1 MDIFDV
7 FSLIGGLALFLYG
20 MHVMGDGLTKT
31 SGGKLEMV
39 LEKLTSNRLS
49 AVALG
54 AGVTAVI
61 QSSSATTVMVVGFVN
76 SGIMKLGQAIGIIM
90 GANIGTTATAWILS
104 LSGIESSN
112 FFVQLCKPSSF
123 SPLLAM
129 IGVVMMLFT
138 KSEKNKSVGSILI
151 GFAVLMTGMS
161 AMSSAVAGLEE
172 VEAFTNLLVAFS
184 NPIFGILAGALL
196 TAIIQ
201 SSSASVG
208 ILQAFCATGAITFSS
223 AVPIILG
230 QNIGTCVTAMISG
243 VGANKNAR
251 RAALVHL
258 YFNIIGT
265 SVFMLAFYGF
275 NYFIGFSF
283 FDDIITS
290 TQIAIVHTVFN
301 VVATFSMLPFA
312 KFLEKL
318 AYLTIKDDEKEE
330 EEQVS
335 HIQEDL
341 NRLDPRFLETPAIA
355 VEQCV
360 GVAAAMANVAK
371 ETLFLSMDVIHKYD
385 EKKIA
390 RVLEL
395 EKRVDRYEDELGT
408 YLIKLSQ
415 RQLSEKESHAI
426 SILLHSLSD
435 FERISDHGASIVGSV
450 IKMNEKSMTFSS
462 NANNE
467 LLVYEE
473 AVKKIVETT
482 QTVFAN
488 HDVALARD
496 IEPLEEVIDHL
507 NSRIK
512 KRHVQRLRAASCSI
526 EVGLLLTDICTHF
539 ERVADH
545 CSNIAV
551 CLVQVAD
558 DSLESHEYL
567 HSIKR
572 HDEYFKEKYNEYKEQ
587 FILPQRIVK

>member
-7 FSLIGGLALFLYG
+7 FSLIGGLAIFLYG

-31 SGGKLEMV
+31 SGGKLERV

-112 FFVQLCKPSSF
+112 FLVQLCKPSSF
-123 SPLLAM
+123 APLLAM

-138 KSEKNKSVGSILI
+138 KKERNKSVGSILI

-161 AMSSAVAGLEE
+161 AMSAAVEGLEE
-172 VEAFTNLLVAFS
+172 VEAFTNLLVKFS
-184 NPIFGILAGALL
+184 NPLLGILAGALL
-196 TAIIQ
+196 TAVIQ

-230 QNIGTCVTAMISG
+230 QNIGTCITAMISG

-265 SVFMLAFYGF
+265 SVFMIAFYGL
-275 NYFIGFSF
+275 NYLINFSF

-290 TQIAIVHTVFN
+290 TEIAIVHTIFN

-312 KFLEKL
+312 KVLEKL
-318 AYLTIKDDEKEE
+318 AYMTIKEDPQAEEK
-330 EEQVS
+330 VS

-360 GVAAAMANVAK
+360 AVASRMAEVAQ
-371 ETLFLSMDVIHKYD
+371 ESLFLSMDVLHKYD
-385 EKKIA
+385 EKKIE
-390 RVLEL
+390 RVFDL

-435 FERISDHGASIVGSV
+435 FERISDHGASIVNNV
-450 IKMNEKSMTFSS
+450 IKMNEKSMTFSE

-467 LLVYEE
+467 LLVYEN
-473 AVKKIVETT
+473 AVKKIVKTT
-482 QTVFAN
+482 TAVFAN
-488 HDVALARD
+488 TDIELAKE

-512 KRHVQRLRAASCSI
+512 KRHVQRLRASSCTI
-526 EVGLLLTDICTHF
+526 EVGLILTDICTHF

-572 HDEYFKEKYNEYKEQ
+572 HDEYFKEKYNEYKAE
-587 FILPQRIVK
+587 FVLPQRIVK